1 MKTMLALRNAL
12 ALLFAARFIE
22 LQRAARR
29 ETMARVAPEDGAR

>member
-1 MKTMLALRNAL
+1 MKTMLSLRNAL

-29 ETMARVAPEDGAR
+29 DALARAAREDGAR